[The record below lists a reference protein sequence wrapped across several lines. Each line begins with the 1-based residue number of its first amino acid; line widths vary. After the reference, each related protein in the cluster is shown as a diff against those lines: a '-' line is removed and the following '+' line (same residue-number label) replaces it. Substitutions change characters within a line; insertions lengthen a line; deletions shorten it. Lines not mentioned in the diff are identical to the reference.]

1 MIAISTKTRAV
12 VEVDGAK
19 FTVRPMTGAEKLEA
33 SEHSP
38 MAYWVAKQC
47 TVCIDN
53 ASIDGRPATA
63 ADMDL
68 FEPNVA
74 FAIFAEVAKLSG
86 LTRDDAKNSPS
97 RPVSSPVESA
107 T

>member
-12 VEVDGAK
+12 IEIDGAK

-47 TVCIDN
+47 TTCIEG
-53 ASIDGRPATA
+53 ASVDGQPATP

-68 FEPNVA
+68 FEPHVA
-74 FAIFAEVAKLSG
+74 TRIFVEISKLSKI
-86 LTRDDAKNSPS
+86 TVDEAKNSPS